1 MTDDRP
7 SAVAGRFY
15 PADPTQ
21 LRTAIRRML
30 ERVKVS
36 PNGDPLAPAYV
47 VPHAGYRFSGP
58 VAAQVYAR
66 LRPHKG
72 SVSRVVLIG
81 PSHFARLEGVAASP
95 AATWST
101 PLGTVKVTAPP
112 KGVPV
117 DAEPHVKEHSLEVQ
131 IPFLQEVL
139 GDVTVTPIAVG
150 VSAAEDIADTLDDVI
165 GGPDAGAIVLCSTD
179 FSHYHPQDVA
189 RELDRRTAQ
198 AVCDLDYSRIKVGDA
213 CGVFALRGMVA
224 WAARRRLRPRRLDL
238 RNSGDTFGNPERVV
252 GYPAFA
258 MEK

>member
-15 PADPTQ
+15 PGDPTQ

-30 ERVKVS
+30 ARIEL
-36 PNGDPLAPAYV
+36 PGGEALAPAYV

-58 VAAQVYAR
+58 VASHVYAR
-66 LRPHKG
+66 LREHKG
-72 SVSRVVLIG
+72 SVGRVVLIG

-101 PLGTVKVTAPP
+101 PLGTVMVTA
-112 KGVPV
+112 VPEGIPA
-117 DAEPHVKEHSLEVQ
+117 DPEPHAKEHSLEVQ

-139 GDVTVTPIAVG
+139 GDVPVTPIAVG
-150 VSAAEDIADTLDDVI
+150 VSAAEDVADVLDAVV
-165 GGPDAGAIVLCSTD
+165 GGARDTIVLCSTD

-213 CGVFALRGMVA
+213 CGVFALRGLVA
-224 WAARRRLRPRRLDL
+224 WAARRGYLPKRLDL

-258 MEK
+258 MEEAR